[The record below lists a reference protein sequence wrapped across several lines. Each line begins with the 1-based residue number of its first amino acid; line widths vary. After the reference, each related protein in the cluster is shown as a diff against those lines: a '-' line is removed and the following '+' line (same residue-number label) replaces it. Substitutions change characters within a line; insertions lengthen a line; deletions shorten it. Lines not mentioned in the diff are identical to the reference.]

1 LLLLFKREIR
11 LGSMTYLGFFP
22 ELAYGSLELFVD
34 EDLHV
39 KNLDL
44 TADSRTLDVVVS
56 TDVDLLE
63 QIIVMVSDGS
73 TLSLNQT

>member
-1 LLLLFKREIR
+1 
-11 LGSMTYLGFFP
+11 MTYLGFFP